1 MYLNRYL
8 EIGTYIIKIVRVI
21 GLNTKLIMSA
31 DPGKENFS
39 IAVQKL
45 EDEFPSIIYVE
56 LLDCTI
62 TELRENAKP
71 PFIDQMN
78 AFSTYISKI
87 LDEYKPVEVTMER
100 FQMRFRTPGATAEV
114 VNVMIGIACLLCLQ
128 RNIPVKLVIA
138 GEWKNHFN
146 RYSDIPLNDLYK
158 SVKRLPPHVIDSAM
172 IGLYYSMK
180 NNDFYKKEKLI
191 SYCEKLK
198 VKYDESI
205 KEKRVQRASSNELP
219 EVKGKSK
226 SAGPKK

>member
-1 MYLNRYL
+1 M
-8 EIGTYIIKIVRVI
+8 RVI
-21 GLNTKLIMSA
+21 YLSTKLIMSA

-45 EDEFPSIIYVE
+45 EDELPSILYVE

-62 TELRENAKP
+62 TELRENANP
-71 PFIDQMN
+71 PFIEQMRK
-78 AFSTYISKI
+78 FSSYISDI
-87 LDEYKPVEVTMER
+87 LDSYKPVEVTMER

-128 RNIPVKLVIA
+128 RGIPVKLVIA

-180 NNDFYKKEKLI
+180 NNSFYNKEKLI
-191 SYCEKLK
+191 SYCEELK
-198 VKYDESI
+198 VKYDESV
-205 KEKRVQRASSNELP
+205 KEKRLQRTSSDELP
-219 EVKGKSK
+219 ESKGKSK
-226 SAGPKK
+226 PSSAKK